1 MRNFRPQRN
10 LSRGLVGADV
20 ASAQAALET
29 VLRIYRDQAENNGGG
44 IYGATTMRDAR
55 RLNSHIGRLGTS
67 LPRAII
73 RDHLAPWYT
82 WKDLSGAILD
92 DPDQPELRR
101 VIDAAWDSGDD
112 VLAVKRGLRALMVE
126 PAKSRTAYT
135 PDYLD
140 VREGGRRFLL
150 SVQWLQ
156 DAIGLKRTGKIS
168 QVELNLVWAFMSNA
182 ERNRYKTGTI
192 DKTVKPTPVKRDP
205 RLDAVELMRTWIGQV
220 ESPPHSN
227 VFPPIQGAVARLIN
241 QGVKIPKWQIPGGFA
256 WCVWG
261 CFVALADSGSK
272 SAVAEIENSNAAYT
286 MTVLEDAR
294 AKRNGLSIVTT
305 PRRGDIALFDL
316 PRGDQVDHAGLVLEV
331 TAKTVTCVEGNTS
344 SGSLG
349 SQDAGGGCY
358 QRTRDRSIV
367 RAFVRV
373 KA

>member
-20 ASAQAALET
+20 ASAQRALET

-55 RLNSHIGRLGTS
+55 RLNSHIGKSGTT

-82 WKDLSGAILD
+82 WKDLSQAILD
-92 DPDQPELRR
+92 NPIQPELRR
-101 VIDAAWDSGDD
+101 SIDAAWDSGDD
-112 VLAVKRGLRALMVE
+112 VLAVKRGLRALMIE
-126 PAKSRTAYT
+126 PAKSRSAYT

-150 SVQWLQ
+150 AVEWLQ
-156 DAIGLKRTGKIS
+156 DAIGLKRTGKIG
-168 QVELNLVWAFMSNA
+168 QVELNLLWAFMSNA
-182 ERNRYKTGTI
+182 ERKLYETGTV
-192 DKTVKPTPVKRDP
+192 DKTVKPKPVKRDP
-205 RLDAVELMRTWIGQV
+205 RHDAVELMQKWVGKV

-227 VFPPIQGAVARLIN
+227 VFPPVQGAVARLLN
-241 QGVKIPKWQIPGGFA
+241 RGVKVPKWQIPGGFA
-256 WCVWG
+256 WCVWA

-294 AKRNGLSIVTT
+294 AKRNGLSIVTA

-316 PRGDQVDHAGLVLEV
+316 PRGDHVDHAGLVVSV
-331 TAKTVTCVEGNTS
+331 TADTVTCVEGNTS

-358 QRTRDRSIV
+358 KRTRDRSIV

>member
-10 LSRGLVGADV
+10 LSRGLIGADV

-29 VLRIYRDQAENNGGG
+29 VLRIYRDEAENNGGG

-55 RLNSHIGRLGTS
+55 RLNSHIGRSGTS

-82 WKDLSGAILD
+82 WKDLSAAILD

-101 VIDAAWDSGDD
+101 TIDAAWDSGDD

-126 PAKSRTAYT
+126 RAKSRTAYT

-140 VREGGRRFLL
+140 VRQGGRRFLL
-150 SVQWLQ
+150 AVEWLQ
-156 DAIGLKRTGKIS
+156 DAIGVKRTGKIG

-182 ERNRYKTGTI
+182 ERNRYNTGTI
-192 DKTVKPTPVKRDP
+192 DKTVKPAPVKRDP
-205 RLDAVELMRTWIGQV
+205 RLDAVDLMRTWIGQV

-227 VFPPIQGAVARLIN
+227 VFPPVQGAVARLIN
-241 QGVKIPKWQIPGGFA
+241 QGVKIPKWQVPGGFA
-256 WCVWG
+256 WCVWA

-294 AKRNGLSIVTT
+294 AKRNGLYIVTT
-305 PRRGDIALFDL
+305 PQRGDIALFDL

-349 SQDAGGGCY
+349 SQDNGGGCY